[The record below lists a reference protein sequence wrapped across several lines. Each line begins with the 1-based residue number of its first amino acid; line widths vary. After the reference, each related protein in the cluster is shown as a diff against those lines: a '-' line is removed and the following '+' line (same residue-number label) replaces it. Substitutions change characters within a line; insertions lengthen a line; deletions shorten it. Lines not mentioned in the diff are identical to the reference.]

1 VPPGALGPGGRYKRS
16 APGGTR
22 RPFGSRY
29 RPGPGPPELGP
40 PELGP
45 PGLGPLGLGPLGL
58 GPLGLDTAPL
68 VTGPPFG
75 MGPP

>member
-45 PGLGPLGLGPLGL
+45 PGLGPLGL
-58 GPLGLDTAPL
+58 DTAPL

>member
-29 RPGPGPPELGP
+29 RPGPGAPLGP

-45 PGLGPLGLGPLGL
+45 PGLGPLGLG
-58 GPLGLDTAPL
+58 TAPL